1 MDRLD
6 RPSRIY
12 FDAFAHR
19 VLELGED
26 FQSMTLRSEL
36 YNDCGELGL
45 HFADAAGE
53 VRERLRKEDVRLSG
67 TVPLVTFNLP
77 LVTFNLPLR
86 HFSSEAEEARD
97 TPLSGTVEL
106 VTFAPPVRDL
116 PLFDVQPPPSP
127 LLEDHFE

>member
-77 LVTFNLPLR
+77 LR